1 MTGPGPHTPPPPPG
15 PGRPTQGKAREALV
29 LGLAQNAI
37 LVGLVILAAG
47 VPTW

>member
-1 MTGPGPHTPPPPPG
+1 MI
-15 PGRPTQGKAREALV
+15 RSFRDALIV
-29 LGLAQNAI
+29 GLAQNAI

>member
-1 MTGPGPHTPPPPPG
+1 MS
-15 PGRPTQGKAREALV
+15 RKLRDAFV

-37 LVGLVILAAG
+37 LVGLIILTAG